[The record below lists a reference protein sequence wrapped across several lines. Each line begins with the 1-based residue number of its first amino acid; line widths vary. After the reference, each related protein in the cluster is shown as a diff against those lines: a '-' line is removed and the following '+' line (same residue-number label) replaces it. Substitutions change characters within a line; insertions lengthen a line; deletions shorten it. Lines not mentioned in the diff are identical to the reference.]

1 MKRFASL
8 ASAFAIAVCLLPG
21 FSAAQDNAKTPEKI
35 VFVFQKQ
42 KDPKAVQES
51 ADKVAEFLTREVGV
65 PIEVMV
71 PTSYGA
77 SVQAVISNKAQ
88 VAYVSA
94 LPFLL
99 AKKEAPVRMIVAEER
114 NGRTE
119 YDSIYVVAKDSEI
132 QSLEDLKGKRM
143 VFTSPTSTSGYIM
156 AFYRLI
162 TEGLLKPKQDPK
174 EFFSTVT
181 FGGGYDRALLAVAN
195 GQADA
200 CAVSDYTMEGPKAD
214 VYLKADQ
221 REKLR
226 ILTRTG
232 GVPTHGICVRTDLPK
247 DVQDK
252 LAAGLLK
259 LSDEQPKL
267 LSDVYGASKLVK
279 VDDSHTAKAAD
290 AIEKTGLSV
299 EKMVE

>member
-1 MKRFASL
+1 MNRIASL
-8 ASAFAIAVCLLPG
+8 LAAFSLLCALSPTVTSAQE
-21 FSAAQDNAKTPEKI
+21 SQSKPEKI

-51 ADKVAEFLTREVGV
+51 ADKVAEFLTKEVGI
-65 PIEVMV
+65 PIEVLV

-77 SVQAVISNKAQ
+77 SVQAVVSNKAQ

-94 LPFLL
+94 LPYLL
-99 AKKEAPVRMIVAEER
+99 AKKEAPVRLIVAEER
-114 NGRTE
+114 NGKTD
-119 YDSIYVVAKDSEI
+119 YDSIWVVAKDSPY
-132 QSLEDLKGKRM
+132 QSLKDLEGKRM
-143 VFTSPTSTSGYIM
+143 AFTSPTSTSGYIM
-156 AFYRLI
+156 AYYRLI

-181 FGGGYDRALLAVAN
+181 FAGGYDRALLAVAN

-214 VYLKADQ
+214 VYLKPEQ

-232 GVPTHGICVRTDLPK
+232 GVPTHGILVRTDMPK
-247 DVQDK
+247 ETQEK
-252 LAAGLLK
+252 IQSGLLK
-259 LSDEQPKL
+259 LSEEQPKL

-279 VDDSHTAKAAD
+279 VDDSHTEKTAD
-290 AIEKTGLSV
+290 AMEKTGLSV
-299 EKMVE
+299 EKMVQ